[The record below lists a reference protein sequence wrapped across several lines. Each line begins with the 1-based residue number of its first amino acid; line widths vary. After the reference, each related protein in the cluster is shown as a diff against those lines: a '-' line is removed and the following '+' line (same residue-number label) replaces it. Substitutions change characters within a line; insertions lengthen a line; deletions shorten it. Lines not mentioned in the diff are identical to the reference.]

1 MKTHPVFKLTPL
13 SQWKKVPISDAF
25 DSELNPEFGGLE
37 VLENYECTVFRDGEA
52 QSKANEIRSKTKQPV
67 SKPVRQFNNNFK
79 PNRECELEYQS
90 ESQGQTEMESESES
104 DPNAASPV
112 KMPKK
117 KKRKI
122 ASSKALVLSQT
133 SPSEKPIAGNPK
145 VKRRKVIQNEILNTV
160 IDQEVA
166 EVDGNAM
173 KNKNLLSAM
182 EAWKDLFVPL
192 PVLKSL
198 HELNFLT
205 PTLIQGLTLPSAIR
219 DRLDILGAAETGS
232 GKTLAFGIPVIDKI
246 LKLKQAEDSVE
257 SRVYALVLTPTRELC
272 VQVKQHLAAAA
283 KYTQLNV
290 VSIFGG
296 LSSQKQVRLL
306 KSRPEIVVATP
317 GRLWD
322 IMNGEEEI
330 EEFLSTIV
338 ECPLLVI
345 DEADKM
351 VEKGHF
357 EELTKIL
364 NLMKNDEESS
374 KRRQCFVFSATLTYV
389 HLAPDRLKVSKKK
402 KRKKS
407 VKISKE
413 SKLNELI
420 ETVGILKRPKVID
433 VTVKSQTASSLVE
446 SCIFCTQSEKDLYL
460 YYFLKNHEG
469 RTLIFT
475 NSIDCIRRLLSVF
488 SLLKKTL
495 LPLHASMHQKQRL
508 KNLERFTQS
517 ETGIL
522 LATDVAARGLDI
534 PNVQHVIHYQV
545 PRTAESYVHRSGR
558 TARALKDGLSVVF
571 VDEKDIQGYK
581 KILKSLH
588 KDDALSPFPVVQE
601 DLKQLKPIV
610 SLAQRI
616 DTTTHRTEKARRHD
630 DWFVKMAKDADLDI
644 SDGERSD
651 ENSNEQLRKNA
662 KERRQL
668 EKMKMEFASLL
679 AGIDGQS
686 YQGKY
691 PTSSGKLMLPKSM
704 KKNTG
709 STAITL
715 ISKKW
720 K

>member
-1 MKTHPVFKLTPL
+1 
-13 SQWKKVPISDAF
+13 
-25 DSELNPEFGGLE
+25 
-37 VLENYECTVFRDGEA
+37 
-52 QSKANEIRSKTKQPV
+52 
-67 SKPVRQFNNNFK
+67 
-79 PNRECELEYQS
+79 
-90 ESQGQTEMESESES
+90 
-104 DPNAASPV
+104 
-112 KMPKK
+112 
-117 KKRKI
+117 
-122 ASSKALVLSQT
+122 
-133 SPSEKPIAGNPK
+133 
-145 VKRRKVIQNEILNTV
+145 
-160 IDQEVA
+160 
-166 EVDGNAM
+166 
-173 KNKNLLSAM
+173 M

-219 DRLDILGAAETGS
+219 DRLDILGAAET
-232 GKTLAFGIPVIDKI
+232 
-246 LKLKQAEDSVE
+246 
-257 SRVYALVLTPTRELC
+257 
-272 VQVKQHLAAAA
+272 
-283 KYTQLNV
+283 V

-351 VEKGHF
+351 VEK
-357 EELTKIL
+357 
-364 NLMKNDEESS
+364 D
-374 KRRQCFVFSATLTYV
+374 
-389 HLAPDRLKVSKKK
+389 
-402 KRKKS
+402 
-407 VKISKE
+407 
-413 SKLNELI
+413 ELI

-644 SDGERSD
+644 SDGESPHADLENDDVLHTYNVTVRSGEPALKSIVSLDTFQPKVVTQYSD
-651 ENSNEQLRKNA
+651 ERAIEA
-662 KERRQL
+662 
-668 EKMKMEFASLL
+668 
-679 AGIDGQS
+679 IV
-686 YQGKY
+686 
-691 PTSSGKLMLPKSM
+691 
-704 KKNTG
+704 TG
-709 STAITL
+709 ESVDVAIHQAFTQTNGTILGFTL
-715 ISKKW
+715 IVCEINPFVENSHYDTKFPPTPDSYDQVSC
-720 K
+720 